1 MMAHMASRTR
11 PTLIDVARLSGVS
24 ATTVSRTLS
33 RPDMVNR
40 ETMKR
45 VMRAAQTLGYVP
57 AGAARALASG
67 RTQTV
72 GAVVPTLDSPIFA
85 RALQSVQAALSG
97 AGYQLLVASSDY
109 NADAEAA
116 VLRVLLGRGVDGLI
130 LVGAQRS
137 EAAWQLL
144 EGADVPV
151 VLTWCGDARFDAV
164 TVDNERAGFLVAEHL
179 IGLGH
184 RDFGV
189 IVGKLSVN
197 DRQRSRLAG
206 VRKALAAAGLS
217 LPDWRIIEEPLTVA
231 GGRSGCAA
239 LLAAASPPSALICGL
254 DILAVGCLSEAH
266 ARRLDVPRSLSI
278 VGIDNLEM
286 AAHVSP
292 SLTTVHIPTAEIGA
306 EAAAII
312 LDRIRGEAGPQTKA
326 LPVELV
332 IRQSTGPRRA

>member
-1 MMAHMASRTR
+1 
-11 PTLIDVARLSGVS
+11 
-24 ATTVSRTLS
+24 
-33 RPDMVNR
+33 
-40 ETMKR
+40 
-45 VMRAAQTLGYVP
+45 
-57 AGAARALASG
+57 
-67 RTQTV
+67 
-72 GAVVPTLDSPIFA
+72 
-85 RALQSVQAALSG
+85 
-97 AGYQLLVASSDY
+97 
-109 NADAEAA
+109 
-116 VLRVLLGRGVDGLI
+116 
-130 LVGAQRS
+130 
-137 EAAWQLL
+137 
-144 EGADVPV
+144 
-151 VLTWCGDARFDAV
+151 V

-292 SLTTVHIPTAEIGA
+292 SLTTVHIPTGDIGA

-312 LDRIRGEAGPQTKA
+312 LDRIRGEAGPQKKA